1 MPAPPAR
8 RAPWAGLP
16 SGFGVLWG
24 TVAVDL
30 VGFGIVVPLLPLYA
44 RRLGAGPEAIGL
56 LLAAYSAA
64 QLVCAPLL
72 GRLSDRVGRKPV
84 LVLALAGTAAASVL
98 TGLAGSLWLL
108 FLARVLDGASGGSV
122 SVAQAAAT
130 DVVGRPERA
139 RVLGLLGAAYGVGF
153 VLGPAIG
160 GLAALGGARLPFFV
174 AGAIAAVNAVAA
186 VRRLPETHRRAA
198 HVADE
203 VVLEAGSPASG
214 DDGIVGTLR
223 RIAVPAALTVLV
235 VAAFSAFEATFP
247 LFGQH
252 RLGFGL
258 AATGAVFAGVGV
270 VSAGVQGLVV
280 RPAVHRFGDAATL
293 RAGLACEAV
302 GLALLSEVHTRVAL
316 VAPLALVTAGQAL
329 CTPTLAS
336 LVAGRVGDAD
346 RGGAL
351 GTQQGGAA
359 LARIV
364 GPALGGACYG
374 LLGAGAPLLGGGL
387 VLAGALALSLVLR
400 GGLENV
406 PVSVGDGGTG
416 RLPLSNNG

>member
-1 MPAPPAR
+1 MSAPRAR
-8 RAPWAGLP
+8 RAPWGGLP
-16 SGFGVLWG
+16 PGFGVLWG

-64 QLVCAPLL
+64 QLLCAPLL

-84 LVLALAGTAAASVL
+84 LVVALAGTAAASVL
-98 TGLAGSLWLL
+98 TGMAGSLWLL
-108 FLARVLDGASGGSV
+108 FVARVLDGASGGSV
-122 SVAQAAAT
+122 AVAQAAAT
-130 DVVGRPERA
+130 DVVGRHDRA

-160 GLAALGGARLPFFV
+160 GLAALGSARLPFFV
-174 AGAIAAVNAVAA
+174 AGAIAGANALAA
-186 VRRLPETHRRAA
+186 LRRLPETHPRAAPVSSAPLVPGDRRAPG
-198 HVADE
+198 E
-203 VVLEAGSPASG
+203 GGGAGA
-214 DDGIVGTLR
+214 LR

-235 VAAFSAFEATFP
+235 VGAFSAFEATFP
-247 LFGQH
+247 LFGHH

-270 VSAGVQGLVV
+270 VSAGVQGLLV
-280 RPAVHRFGDAATL
+280 RPLVHRFGDAAAL

-302 GLALLSEVHTRVAL
+302 GLALLSGVHTRAAL
-316 VAPLALVTAGQAL
+316 VAPLVLVTAGQGL
-329 CTPTLAS
+329 CTPTLAA

-351 GTQQGGAA
+351 GAQQGGAA

-387 VLAGALALSLVLR
+387 VVGGALALSLVLR

-406 PVSVGDGGTG
+406 PTGVGDGGIG